1 MFVSSLTFPS
11 SSFHHLYKVNFRE
24 IMTTEADAAAGAE
37 PPTKRARR
45 EKLKKSDKN
54 RWPQHPNIRNPE
66 QRAKAYVRTA
76 GLLKPKE
83 NASLPLQDPST
94 IKLGRLL
101 GGTDQ
106 RARHAAV
113 LQLRAYLKARCDI
126 DKDGLSEMDLLKL
139 WKGLWYTLYMADKAP
154 VQEELSAQ
162 IASLIWCFEGTE
174 EEDEYAATAYMH
186 MTDTGYDEDCG
197 DDCEDH
203 DHDEILEDDASES
216 DDSYEVT
223 MQEISNTLGD
233 DDEQG
238 DEDVVQQSEDDN
250 EGSSSS
256 GGESDDGDEAD
267 DDESDNEDVSAI
279 RHCRGAHLASLFLR
293 TYFAT
298 LRREWGNMDK
308 YRIDKFYTLTRF
320 LLRESFQYMAKRHW
334 SLGIIRLFN
343 DTIYE
348 EVLSKTPNGIRYH
361 LIDIT
366 MEELAKVNASAP
378 MTLTEA
384 TFLDCLEPYFGLLQ
398 TSETLVHDRV
408 MEKIMKK
415 FLDEHSVLSDT
426 YLNSDSD
433 EGKELILDQVHVG
446 TVAKFIFDVASDG
459 ATLDCHRKKL
469 YGLNKLYYRRLKKI
483 GKDVPLDAHAED
495 EDELIHSKDDFQPQS
510 DSAGEAVGV
519 ERETTEKQEDDKTDE
534 KRDKKK
540 KKKKGKKQVE
550 ELQTLQETEVSVEE
564 QKYSDN
570 RVDEQKASKSPDK
583 GVGKPKKE
591 SKVVEQVSVVEGEK
605 KKRKRPKKTNS
616 QDNHDSDILGQSEE
630 ITISIQDQL
639 KAKRAFEKEIGDQLK
654 RKRKTSSEDSSSD
667 NKRVKFGKTNLFRS
681 WKASMKGL
689 RDMIVPPSRVSSP
702 EKGILRNK
710 KVTAPR
716 NSNVQKRKKAIDYFK
731 KGA

>member
-1 MFVSSLTFPS
+1 
-11 SSFHHLYKVNFRE
+11 
-24 IMTTEADAAAGAE
+24 MTTEADAAAGAE
-37 PPTKRARR
+37 PPTKRARH

-83 NASLPLQDPST
+83 MASLPLQDPST

-174 EEDEYAATAYMH
+174 EEDEYAATAYMN
-186 MTDTGYDEDCG
+186 MTDNGCDEDC
-197 DDCEDH
+197 EEH
-203 DHDEILEDDASES
+203 DHDEMVDADDASES

-223 MQEISNTLGD
+223 MEEISNTLGD
-233 DDEQG
+233 EDE
-238 DEDVVQQSEDDN
+238 EEEEDDDDQ
-250 EGSSSS
+250 
-256 GGESDDGDEAD
+256 ESDDNGGNSFSEGESEDGAEPEH
-267 DDESDNEDVSAI
+267 DESDTEDVSEI

-343 DTIYE
+343 DTIFE

-384 TFLDCLEPYFGLLQ
+384 TFLDCLEPYFSLLQ
-398 TSETLVHDRV
+398 ISETLIHERV

-415 FLDEHSVLSDT
+415 FLEEHSVLSET

-446 TVAKFIFDVASDG
+446 SVSKFIFDVASDG

-469 YGLNKLYYRRLKKI
+469 YGLNKLYYRRLKKV
-483 GKDVPLDAHAED
+483 GKDVPLDAHADD
-495 EDELIHSKDDFQPQS
+495 EDELVHSKDDFQPQ
-510 DSAGEAVGV
+510 DVLV
-519 ERETTEKQEDDKTDE
+519 EQREENEQEDTEMEEDIETDK

-540 KKKKGKKQVE
+540 KKKKGKKQAE
-550 ELQTLQETEVSVEE
+550 ELQTLQESEVSVEE
-564 QKYSDN
+564 TKKKNNMDK
-570 RVDEQKASKSPDK
+570 RVDEQKTSKSPDK
-583 GVGKPKKE
+583 GVGETKKE
-591 SKVVEQVSVVEGEK
+591 SVTAEQTSTSEGEK
-605 KKRKRPKKTNS
+605 KKRKRPKKTNT

-654 RKRKTSSEDSSSD
+654 KKRKASSEDSSSD

>member
-1 MFVSSLTFPS
+1 
-11 SSFHHLYKVNFRE
+11 
-24 IMTTEADAAAGAE
+24 MTTEADAAAGAE

-83 NASLPLQDPST
+83 MASLPLQDPST

-113 LQLRAYLKARCDI
+113 LQLRAYLKARCDV

-174 EEDEYAATAYMH
+174 EEDEYAATAYMN
-186 MTDTGYDEDCG
+186 MTDSGCGEDCDEDC
-197 DDCEDH
+197 EEH
-203 DHDEILEDDASES
+203 DNDEMEEEDASKS

-223 MQEISNTLGD
+223 MEEISNTLGD
-233 DDEQG
+233 EDEEEEDDQE
-238 DEDVVQQSEDDN
+238 SEEDN
-250 EGSSSS
+250 EGNTSFEE
-256 GGESDDGDEAD
+256 ESEDGDKVQ
-267 DDESDNEDVSAI
+267 DDESDTEDVSEI

-293 TYFAT
+293 TYFST

-366 MEELAKVNASAP
+366 MEELARVNATAP

-398 TSETLVHDRV
+398 TSETLVHERV
-408 MEKIMKK
+408 TEKIMKK
-415 FLDEHSVLSDT
+415 FLEEHSVLSET
-426 YLNSDSD
+426 YLKSDSD

-446 TVAKFIFDVASDG
+446 TVAKFIFGVASDG
-459 ATLDCHRKKL
+459 ATLDCHRKKV
-469 YGLNKLYYRRLKKI
+469 YGLNKLYYRRLKKV
-483 GKDVPLDAHAED
+483 GKDVALDAHADD
-495 EDELIHSKDDFQPQS
+495 EDELVHSKHDFQPQF
-510 DSAGEAVGV
+510 DNTGEADVV
-519 ERETTEKQEDDKTDE
+519 ELETTEKAEDDDKTDE
-534 KRDKKK
+534 KHDKKK
-540 KKKKGKKQVE
+540 KKKKKKEKKQVE
-550 ELQTLQETEVSVEE
+550 EIQSLQEPKVSLEEPKKKESSDKRVVE
-564 QKYSDN
+564 QN
-570 RVDEQKASKSPDK
+570 ASKSPATR
-583 GVGKPKKE
+583 VGEPMKE
-591 SKVVEQVSVVEGEK
+591 SEAGEHKSAVEGEK

-616 QDNHDSDILGQSEE
+616 QDNHDGDILGQSEE

-639 KAKRAFEKEIGDQLK
+639 KAKRAFEKEISDQLK
-654 RKRKTSSEDSSSD
+654 KKKRKAFSEDSSSD

-731 KGA
+731 KRGIVEQR